1 MGMRIP
7 TGVQFGLLALAWGA
21 SFLFIKVGLEGLSP
35 GQVVLARLVGGAVTL
50 LAMCAV
56 TRRPLPRQ
64 LSTWGHLLVVAVLL
78 CVAPF
83 LLFSWAEQHI
93 SSGLA
98 SIYNATT
105 PLMTMIVAM
114 VALPSEP
121 RTRQRVVGVLL
132 GFGGVV
138 VLVAPWSGLGRASLS
153 GQLAC
158 LAATTC
164 YGVAFTYL
172 RRFVTPLGLPA
183 VSVACVQVS
192 LGALLMLVASPVLA
206 AGPVTL
212 TWRVV
217 VSMLVLGIAG
227 TGLAY
232 VWNTNVVAAWGATN
246 ASTVTYLTPVV
257 GVLLG
262 VVLLGEHVRW
272 SEPVGAALVVLG
284 IACTQGRLSRMVDR
298 VSKLIAGRAAS
309 TRVSL

>member
-1 MGMRIP
+1 MRVKVP
-7 TGVQFGLLALAWGA
+7 AGVQFALLALVWGA

-35 GQVVLARLVGGAVTL
+35 GQVVLARMVLGALTLVAICL
-50 LAMCAV
+50 V
-56 TRRPLPRQ
+56 TRRSIPRD
-64 LSTWGHLLVVAVLL
+64 LSIWAHLLVVSVLL

-114 VALPSEP
+114 AALPSEP
-121 RTRQRVVGVLL
+121 RTRDRIVGVIV
-132 GFGGVV
+132 GFLGVV
-138 VLVAPWSGLGRASLS
+138 VLVAPWEGLGNAGLA

-158 LAATTC
+158 LAATAC

-183 VSVACVQVS
+183 VTVACIQVG
-192 LGALLMLVASPVLA
+192 LGALVMVALTPVLA
-206 AGPVTL
+206 MGPMHL

-217 VSMLVLGIAG
+217 GSMLVLGVFG

-232 VWNTNVVAAWGATN
+232 VWNTNVVNAWGATN

-257 GVLLG
+257 GVILG
-262 VVLLGEHVRW
+262 VLLLGEHVKW
-272 SEPVGAALVVLG
+272 FEPVGALFVVLG
-284 IACTQGRLSRMVDR
+284 IAITQGRLKRRRPAV
-298 VSKLIAGRAAS
+298 AS
-309 TRVSL
+309 T

>member
-1 MGMRIP
+1 MRMRVP
-7 TGVQFGLLALAWGA
+7 AGAQFALLALVWGA

-35 GQVVLARLVGGAVTL
+35 GQVVLARMVCGAATLWLV
-50 LAMCAV
+50 CAV
-56 TRRPLPRQ
+56 TRQSLPRER
-64 LSTWGHLLVVAVLL
+64 STWMHLFVVSILL

-121 RTRQRVVGVLL
+121 RTRNRVIGVIVG
-132 GFGGVV
+132 FFGVV
-138 VLVAPWSGLGRASLS
+138 VLVAPWAGLGKSSLS

-158 LAATTC
+158 LGATAC

-172 RRFVTPLGLPA
+172 RRFITPLGLPA
-183 VSVACVQVS
+183 VSVACVQIS
-192 LGALLMLVASPVLA
+192 LGALVMMLLTPIMATGSVH
-206 AGPVTL
+206 L

-217 VSMLVLGIAG
+217 GSMLVLGIAG

-262 VVLLGEHVRW
+262 VTLLGEHITW
-272 SEPVGAALVVLG
+272 SEPLGAALVVVG
-284 IACTQGRLSRMVDR
+284 IAITQGRLNAFGQRLRPRSRT
-298 VSKLIAGRAAS
+298 A
-309 TRVSL
+309 